1 MTMCPTSFFMLK
13 WDVKKYYKNEKSL
26 PTYIIIII
34 TIIIIIIIMYQH
46 CDRYLSK

>member
-1 MTMCPTSFFMLK
+1 MLK

-26 PTYIIIII
+26 PTYIIII
-34 TIIIIIIIMYQH
+34 TIIIIIIMYQH